1 VTQQSGEALERG
13 RRVGGQPAGHR
24 QGRRRAV
31 AGALAQA
38 PVELPGDLAQR
49 GGTDALQPGLVLPVL
64 PLFARSFGVGYGA
77 VGVLVSAYGLARLV
91 FDLAA
96 GRIVDRLGERV
107 TAAIG
112 LAVISLGSA
121 LTGMAPAFAMAV
133 IAWAAAG
140 VGSAIALAAL
150 YTRLLRI
157 VPTQQMARTLGIFY
171 GAFNTGFIA
180 GGALSGLVADRSGL
194 AGPLLLNAAV
204 VAVAAVLWLALIP
217 GAGRPGRAA
226 GPTPAPAG
234 AEPPDA
240 GGARS
245 LARLLRTP
253 GLVPVVVTNF
263 AYLWMVAV
271 VFDTLVP
278 LFASDVLGLSAI
290 GIGVLIAVALA
301 AEFVVLYP
309 AGSVADQRGRKP
321 VLVPALAGLAV
332 ATAALGQASTPLLLG
347 VLLAVLGVMSG
358 AAGVP
363 PGAMLSDVA
372 PASASGTAVGV
383 FRFCGDLGFTLGPLL
398 AGWATPVVG
407 FRWAFA
413 LAAVPTAV
421 AMGFIL
427 RTPETLRPAEAG

>member
-1 VTQQSGEALERG
+1 MGRPPSDGRTGIGAILTD
-13 RRVGGQPAGHR
+13 RRVT
-24 QGRRRAV
+24 AV
-31 AGALAQA
+31 ILVVFIVMAGAGLA
-38 PVELPGDLAQR
+38 LPI
-49 GGTDALQPGLVLPVL
+49 L

-77 VGVLVSAYGLARLV
+77 VGLLVSAYGLARLV

-96 GRIVDRLGERV
+96 GPIVDRLGERA
-107 TAAIG
+107 TAAAG
-112 LAVISLGSA
+112 MALLGLGSA
-121 LTGMAPAFAMAV
+121 LTGVAPGFAMAV
-133 IAWAAAG
+133 AAWAAAG
-140 VGSAIALAAL
+140 VGSAIALAAV
-150 YTRLLRI
+150 YTRLLRV

-180 GGALSGLVADRSGL
+180 GGAASGLVADRFGL
-194 AGPLLLNAAV
+194 AAPLLGNAAV
-204 VAVAAVLWLALIP
+204 AGLAAVLWLALIP
-217 GAGRPGRAA
+217 AGRPDR
-226 GPTPAPAG
+226 TAPAG
-234 AEPPDA
+234 APEAAAVPGA
-240 GGARS
+240 GGRGN

-278 LFASDVLGLSAI
+278 LFASDVLGLSTI
-290 GIGVLIAVALA
+290 GIGVAIAVALA

-321 VLVPALAGLAV
+321 VLVPSLAGLAV
-332 ATAALGQASTPLLLG
+332 ATVAVGWAPTPLLFG
-347 VLLAVLGVMSG
+347 VALAVLGVMSG

-372 PASASGTAVGV
+372 PTQASGTAVGV

-398 AGWATPVVG
+398 AGWAIPVVG

-413 LAAVPTAV
+413 LAAIPTVV
-421 AMGFIL
+421 ALALIA
-427 RTPETLRPAEAG
+427 RTPETLRPAEVGSP

>member
-1 VTQQSGEALERG
+1 MARPHQEQRTGIAAILSD
-13 RRVGGQPAGHR
+13 RRVA
-24 QGRRRAV
+24 AV
-31 AGALAQA
+31 ILVVFIVMAGA
-38 PVELPGDLAQR
+38 
-49 GGTDALQPGLVLPVL
+49 GLVLPVL

-77 VGVLVSAYGLARLV
+77 VGLLVSAYGLARLV

-107 TAAIG
+107 TAVIG
-112 LAVISLGSA
+112 LAVIGLGSA
-121 LTGMAPAFAMAV
+121 LTGLAPSFAMAV
-133 IAWAAAG
+133 VAWAAAG

-171 GAFNTGFIA
+171 GAFNTGFVA
-180 GGALSGLVADRSGL
+180 GGAVSGLVADRFGL

-204 VAVAAVLWLALIP
+204 AAVAAVLWLALIP
-217 GAGRPGRAA
+217 VAGRSGQAA
-226 GPTPAPAG
+226 GPAAAPAG
-234 AEPPDA
+234 AEPPNR

-278 LFASDVLGLSAI
+278 LFASDVLGLSTV

-309 AGSVADQRGRKP
+309 AGSVADRRGRKP

-332 ATAALGQASTPLLLG
+332 ATA
-347 VLLAVLGVMSG
+347 VLG
-358 AAGVP
+358 
-363 PGAMLSDVA
+363 LA
-372 PASASGTAVGV
+372 PTRCCWAS
-383 FRFCGDLGFTLGPLL
+383 CWPC
-398 AGWATPVVG
+398 WA
-407 FRWAFA
+407 
-413 LAAVPTAV
+413 
-421 AMGFIL
+421 
-427 RTPETLRPAEAG
+427 

>member
-1 VTQQSGEALERG
+1 MGRQGDQPRVGIGAILSD
-13 RRVGGQPAGHR
+13 RRVT
-24 QGRRRAV
+24 AV
-31 AGALAQA
+31 MLVVFIVMAGA
-38 PVELPGDLAQR
+38 
-49 GGTDALQPGLVLPVL
+49 GLVLPIL

-77 VGVLVSAYGLARLV
+77 VGLLVSAYGLARLI
-91 FDLAA
+91 FDLVA
-96 GRIVDRLGERV
+96 GPIVDWFGERV
-107 TAAIG
+107 TAVGG
-112 LAVISLGSA
+112 LAVIALGSA
-121 LTGMAPAFAMAV
+121 LTGIASSFGIAV
-133 IAWAAAG
+133 VTWAAAG

-150 YTRLLRI
+150 YTRVLRV

-171 GAFNTGFIA
+171 GAFNTGFVA
-180 GGALSGLVADRSGL
+180 GGAASGLIADRFGL
-194 AGPLLLNAAV
+194 AGPLLANAV
-204 VAVAAVLWLALIP
+204 VVTLAAVLWLALIP
-217 GAGRPGRAA
+217 AVGRSGPAAGRTAPPGGSPPPDRGAGGN
-226 GPTPAPAG
+226 
-234 AEPPDA
+234 
-240 GGARS
+240 

-278 LFASDVLGLSAI
+278 LFASDVLGLSTV
-290 GIGVLIAVALA
+290 GIGVVFAVALA

-332 ATAALGQASTPLLLG
+332 ATAAVGWAPTPLLLG

-372 PASASGTAVGV
+372 PTQASGTAVGV

-398 AGWATPVVG
+398 AGWAIPVVG

-413 LAAVPTAV
+413 LAAIPTAV
-421 AMGFIL
+421 ALAFIV
-427 RTPETLRPAEAG
+427 RTPETLRPAEIG

>member
-1 VTQQSGEALERG
+1 MGRQDKQPRVGIGAILSD
-13 RRVGGQPAGHR
+13 RRVT
-24 QGRRRAV
+24 AV
-31 AGALAQA
+31 MLVVFLVMAGA
-38 PVELPGDLAQR
+38 
-49 GGTDALQPGLVLPVL
+49 GLVLPIL

-77 VGVLVSAYGLARLV
+77 VGLLVSAYGLARLI
-91 FDLAA
+91 FDLVA
-96 GRIVDRLGERV
+96 GPIVDRFGERV
-107 TAAIG
+107 TAVGG
-112 LAVISLGSA
+112 LAVIALGSA
-121 LTGMAPAFAMAV
+121 LTGIASSFGIAV
-133 IAWAAAG
+133 VTWAAAG

-150 YTRLLRI
+150 YTRVLRV

-171 GAFNTGFIA
+171 GAFNTGFVA
-180 GGALSGLVADRSGL
+180 GGAASGLIADRFGL
-194 AGPLLLNAAV
+194 AGPLLANAV
-204 VAVAAVLWLALIP
+204 VVTLAAVLWLALIP
-217 GAGRPGRAA
+217 AVGRAGPAAGRTAPPGGSPPPDRGAGGN
-226 GPTPAPAG
+226 
-234 AEPPDA
+234 
-240 GGARS
+240 

-278 LFASDVLGLSAI
+278 LFASDVLGLSTV
-290 GIGVLIAVALA
+290 GIGVVFAVALA

-332 ATAALGQASTPLLLG
+332 ATAAVGWAPTPLLLG

-372 PASASGTAVGV
+372 PTQASGTAVGV

-398 AGWATPVVG
+398 AGWAIPVVG

-413 LAAVPTAV
+413 LAAIPTAV
-421 AMGFIL
+421 ALAFIV
-427 RTPETLRPAEAG
+427 RTPETLRPAEIG

>member
-1 VTQQSGEALERG
+1 MGRQGKQPRVGIGAILSD
-13 RRVGGQPAGHR
+13 RRVT
-24 QGRRRAV
+24 AV
-31 AGALAQA
+31 MLVVFIVMAGA
-38 PVELPGDLAQR
+38 
-49 GGTDALQPGLVLPVL
+49 GLVLPIL

-77 VGVLVSAYGLARLV
+77 VGLLVSAYGLARLI
-91 FDLAA
+91 FDLVA
-96 GRIVDRLGERV
+96 GPIVDRFGERV
-107 TAAIG
+107 TAVGG
-112 LAVISLGSA
+112 LAVIALGSA
-121 LTGMAPAFAMAV
+121 LTGIASSFGMAV
-133 IAWAAAG
+133 VTWAAAG

-150 YTRLLRI
+150 YTRVLRV

-171 GAFNTGFIA
+171 GAFNTGFVA
-180 GGALSGLVADRSGL
+180 GGAASGLIADRFGL
-194 AGPLLLNAAV
+194 AGPLLANAV
-204 VAVAAVLWLALIP
+204 VVTLAAVLWLALIP
-217 GAGRPGRAA
+217 AVRRSGPAAGRTAPPGGSPPPDRGAGGN
-226 GPTPAPAG
+226 
-234 AEPPDA
+234 
-240 GGARS
+240 

-278 LFASDVLGLSAI
+278 LFASDVLGLSTV
-290 GIGVLIAVALA
+290 GIGVVFAVALA

-332 ATAALGQASTPLLLG
+332 ATAAVGWAPTPLLLG

-372 PASASGTAVGV
+372 PTQASGTAVGV

-398 AGWATPVVG
+398 AGWAIPVVG

-413 LAAVPTAV
+413 LAAIPTAV
-421 AMGFIL
+421 ALAFIV
-427 RTPETLRPAEAG
+427 RTPETLRPAEVG

>member
-1 VTQQSGEALERG
+1 MLV
-13 RRVGGQPAGHR
+13 VFI
-24 QGRRRAV
+24 V
-31 AGALAQA
+31 MAGA
-38 PVELPGDLAQR
+38 
-49 GGTDALQPGLVLPVL
+49 GLVLPIL

-77 VGVLVSAYGLARLV
+77 VGLLVSAYGLARLI
-91 FDLAA
+91 FDLVA
-96 GRIVDRLGERV
+96 GPIVDWFGERV
-107 TAAIG
+107 TAVGG
-112 LAVISLGSA
+112 LAVIALGSA
-121 LTGMAPAFAMAV
+121 LTGIASSFGIAV
-133 IAWAAAG
+133 VTWAAAG

-150 YTRLLRI
+150 YTRVLRV

-171 GAFNTGFIA
+171 GAFNTGFVA
-180 GGALSGLVADRSGL
+180 GGAASGLIADRFGL
-194 AGPLLLNAAV
+194 AGPLLANAV
-204 VAVAAVLWLALIP
+204 VVTLAAVLWLALIP
-217 GAGRPGRAA
+217 AVGRAGPAAGRTAPPGGSPPPDRGAGGN
-226 GPTPAPAG
+226 
-234 AEPPDA
+234 
-240 GGARS
+240 

-278 LFASDVLGLSAI
+278 LFASDVLGLSTV
-290 GIGVLIAVALA
+290 GIGAVFAVALA

-332 ATAALGQASTPLLLG
+332 ATAAVGWAPTPLLLG

-372 PASASGTAVGV
+372 PTQASGTAVGV

-398 AGWATPVVG
+398 AGWAIPVVG

-413 LAAVPTAV
+413 LAAIPTAV
-421 AMGFIL
+421 ALAFIV
-427 RTPETLRPAEAG
+427 RTPETLRPAEIG